1 MDSTERVSKMH
12 VDLPCCLCCMHVAH
26 ACSASLSIITQYY
39 MHATKLHS
47 MISNRVTSYAQR
59 REHETIYVPHVI
71 QCTHIRHLHMY
82 IYMHTHARTHTHTH
96 THTYTHTHTHTHM
109 DR

>member
-26 ACSASLSIITQYY
+26 ACIASLSIITQYY

-59 REHETIYVPHVI
+59 REHAGEHATIYVPHVI
-71 QCTHIRHLHMY
+71 QYTHIRHLHMY

-96 THTYTHTHTHTHM
+96 THTHTWI